1 MGVLKSGIWLPQRV
15 IGISSTAL
23 ISAIVLLACLAPI
36 GFVTWHAWQSRAAA
50 LERGFAE
57 AEDLVLAL
65 SQHAARTFA
74 EPSLILQDAI
84 EHVQFDGASPATQQ
98 RLHRILVN
106 HVKASRVIR
115 ELGIL
120 DERGYWKN
128 SSLPVLPTHSN
139 GDREYFIY
147 HRDNADDGLRINTPI
162 LSRLTGKWT
171 ILVTRR
177 INDAN
182 GGFAGIALASI
193 STEYFQ
199 AFYDTL
205 NVGALGH
212 VALYR
217 DDARLLVRRPF
228 VEWHLTSDRSQA
240 FFEATQH
247 QPVGRFHGPSI
258 YDGITRLAA
267 WRTLEDFPL
276 IMTVSRAESDV
287 LAAWR
292 RSAEVEIAV
301 AAVASIVIVLLGG
314 LSVLLLRR
322 RIHAESIAAEAGR
335 QYAMLAETATDVIVR
350 ISPTGKRLYVSPACR
365 EVLGYEPRELLEQN
379 LTDIVHPD
387 DVVVLQQT
395 MMALQNGMMRST
407 VIYRGRHKHGHYVW
421 LEIAFRAVLDPETG
435 LLREIMASTRDI
447 SARKLSELEL
457 ARAKESAEIANRAKS
472 NFLSGMSHELRTPL
486 NAIIGF
492 SDLMVTELFGPVSNP
507 KYAGY
512 ARDIKA
518 SGEHL
523 LELIND
529 ILDHAKI
536 EAGQFELHESDLDLT
551 QLVEFTVHMVALHAE
566 QAKLSVQV
574 DIRSGIRLYADERRI
589 RQILL
594 NLLNNAIKFTPEG
607 GHVRVSADFSAS
619 GDLLLSVSDTGIG
632 MSEADQQR
640 ALQPFA
646 QIDNERNRSQQGTG
660 LGLTLTRRLAEL
672 HDGQLDLSSAV
683 GEGTTVTVTLP
694 MRRVLARPG
703 PEAISA

>member
-1 MGVLKSGIWLPQRV
+1 MGALKSGIELPRRAIWKSSIAPV
-15 IGISSTAL
+15 IAV
-23 ISAIVLLACLAPI
+23 VLLACLAPI
-36 GFVTWHAWQSRAAA
+36 IFVTWHAWQSRSAA

-57 AEDLVLAL
+57 AEDLVQAL

-74 EPSLILQDAI
+74 EPNLILQDAI
-84 EHVQFDGASPATQQ
+84 EHLRFDEPGPAAQR

-106 HVKASRVIR
+106 HVNASRVIR

-120 DERGYWKN
+120 DEYGYWRH
-128 SSLPVLPTHSN
+128 SSLPVLPAHSN

-147 HRDNADDGLRINTPI
+147 HRDNLDDGLRINTPV

-171 ILVTRR
+171 IPVTRR
-177 INDAN
+177 INDAD

-199 AFYDTL
+199 VFYDTL
-205 NVGALGH
+205 NVGELGH

-240 FFEATQH
+240 FFEATQR
-247 QPVGRFHGPSI
+247 QPVGRFHGASI

-292 RSAEVEIAV
+292 RSVEVDVGV
-301 AAVASIVIVLLGG
+301 ATGASLVIILLGSF
-314 LSVLLLRR
+314 SVLLLRR
-322 RIHAESIAAEAGR
+322 RSHAERVAAEVGR

-350 ISPTGKRLYVSPACR
+350 ISPTGRRLYISPACR
-365 EVLGYEPRELLEQN
+365 EVLGYEPNELLEQN

-395 MMALQNGMMRST
+395 ITALQSATPRST
-407 VIYRGRHKHGHYVW
+407 VVYRGRHKHGHYVW
-421 LEIAFRAVLDPETG
+421 LEIAFRAILDPETG

-447 SARKLSELEL
+447 SARKLSELQL
-457 ARAKESAEIANRAKS
+457 AQAKEAAEVANRAKS

-536 EAGQFELHESDLDLT
+536 EAGQFELHEAGLDLT

-566 QAKLSVQV
+566 QAKLSVQI
-574 DIRSGIRLYADERRI
+574 DIRSGIRLYGDERRI

-607 GHVRVSADFSAS
+607 GHVRVGASFSPS

-632 MSEADQQR
+632 MSEIDQQR

-672 HDGQLDLSSAV
+672 HDGQLDLRSAT
-683 GEGTTVTVTLP
+683 GEGTTVTVTFP
-694 MRRVLARPG
+694 ARRVLARPG

>member
-1 MGVLKSGIWLPQRV
+1 MGAIKNGTGLLRRTIRESPIV
-15 IGISSTAL
+15 L

-36 GFVTWHAWQSRAAA
+36 GFVTWHAWSSRSAA
-50 LERGFAE
+50 LERGFTE

-74 EPSLILQDAI
+74 EPALILQDAI
-84 EHVQFDGASPATQQ
+84 EHIRFDGTGPAAQQ
-98 RLHRILVN
+98 RLHEILVN
-106 HVKASRVIR
+106 HANASRVIR

-120 DERGYWKN
+120 DERGYWRN
-128 SSLPVLPTHSN
+128 SSLAVLPSHSN

-147 HRDNADDGLRINTPI
+147 HRDNPDDRLRINTPV

-171 ILVTRR
+171 ILVTLR
-177 INDAN
+177 INHAN
-182 GGFAGIALASI
+182 GAFAGIALASI
-193 STEYFQ
+193 SAEYFQ
-199 AFYDTL
+199 DFYDTL
-205 NVGALGH
+205 NVGELGH

-217 DDARLLVRRPF
+217 NDARLLVRRPF
-228 VEWHLTSDRSQA
+228 VEWHLTTDRSQA
-240 FFEATQH
+240 FFEATQR
-247 QPVGRFHGPSI
+247 QPVGRFHGASI

-267 WRTLEDFPL
+267 WRTLDDFPL

-292 RSAEVEIAV
+292 RSAEIDIAV
-301 AAVASIVIVLLGG
+301 SATASLIIVLLGVF
-314 LSVLLLRR
+314 SAILLRR
-322 RIHAESIAAEAGR
+322 RIQAERVAAETGR
-335 QYAMLAETATDVIVR
+335 QYAMLAEAATDVIVR
-350 ISPTGKRLYVSPACR
+350 IDPTGRRLYVSPASR
-365 EVLGYEPRELLEQN
+365 DVLGYEPHELLGQS

-395 MMALQNGMMRST
+395 MTALHGGMARST
-407 VIYRGRHKHGHYVW
+407 VIYRGLHKNGHYVW

-435 LLREIMASTRDI
+435 MLREIMASTRDI

-457 ARAKESAEIANRAKS
+457 ARAKDAAEVASRAKS

-492 SDLMVTELFGPVSNP
+492 SDMMAGELFGPIGNQR
-507 KYAGY
+507 YAGY
-512 ARDIKA
+512 VRDIKA

-536 EAGQFELHESDLDLT
+536 ESGQFELHETVLDLADV
-551 QLVEFTVHMVALHAE
+551 LEFTAHMVALHAE
-566 QAKLSVQV
+566 QAKLSLHI
-574 DIRSGIRLYADERRI
+574 DGRRGTRLFADERRV

-594 NLLNNAIKFTPEG
+594 NLLNNAIKYTPEG
-607 GHVRVSADFSAS
+607 GQVRVGVDFGAN
-619 GDLLLSVSDTGIG
+619 GDLLLIVSDTGIG
-632 MSEADQQR
+632 MSAVDQQR

-646 QIDNERNRSQQGTG
+646 QINNERNRSQQGTG

-672 HDGQLDLSSAV
+672 HGGQLDLRSAV

-694 MRRVLARPG
+694 ARRVLARPAA
-703 PEAISA
+703 EAVSA

>member
-1 MGVLKSGIWLPQRV
+1 MGVLKNGIELPWRA
-15 IGISSTAL
+15 IRESSIAL
-23 ISAIVLLACLAPI
+23 IVAAVLLACLAPV
-36 GFVTWHAWQSRAAA
+36 GFVIWHAWQSRSAA

-57 AEDLVLAL
+57 AEDLVQAL

-74 EPSLILQDAI
+74 EPNLILQDAI
-84 EHVQFDGASPATQQ
+84 EHVRSDGSGPAAQQ
-98 RLHRILVN
+98 RLHGILAN

-120 DERGYWKN
+120 DERGYWLN

-139 GDREYFIY
+139 GDREYFTY

-177 INDAN
+177 VNDAN
-182 GGFAGIALASI
+182 GGFAGIALAAI
-193 STEYFQ
+193 STDYFQ

-205 NVGALGH
+205 NVGELGH

-240 FFEATQH
+240 FFEATQR
-247 QPVGRFHGPSI
+247 QPVGRFHGASI

-292 RSAEVEIAV
+292 RSVEVDVGV
-301 AAVASIVIVLLGG
+301 AAVASLIIILLGG
-314 LSVLLLRR
+314 FSVILLRR
-322 RIHAESIAAEAGR
+322 RIHAESIAAETGR

-350 ISPTGKRLYVSPACR
+350 ISPTGKRLYISPACR
-365 EVLGYEPRELLEQN
+365 EVLGYEPEELLEQN

-395 MMALQNGMMRST
+395 MAALQSGMSRST

-421 LEIAFRAVLDPETG
+421 LEIAFRAVLDPDTG
-435 LLREIMASTRDI
+435 LLHEIMASTRDI
-447 SARKLSELEL
+447 SSRKLSELQL
-457 ARAKESAEIANRAKS
+457 AHAKEAAEVANRAKS

-492 SDLMVTELFGPVSNP
+492 SDVMATELFGPVSNP

-536 EAGQFELHESDLDLT
+536 EAGQFELHESVLDLT

-566 QAKLSVQV
+566 QARLALHI
-574 DIRSGIRLYADERRI
+574 DIRSGIRLFADERRI

-594 NLLNNAIKFTPEG
+594 NLLSNAIKFTPEG
-607 GHVRVSADFSAS
+607 GHVRVGADFSVG

-672 HDGQLDLSSAV
+672 HDGQLDLRSAV
-683 GEGTTVTVTLP
+683 GEGTTVTVTFP
-694 MRRVLARPG
+694 ARRVLARPG
-703 PEAISA
+703 PEAILA